1 MASIANGLVA
11 NQEPKTSHC
20 LNWAKGS
27 AWSSVVPCLDDARC
41 VVGIKKVNSWFRW
54 VPSQGPQG
62 SFSSNTPSLN
72 VIRPP

>member
-27 AWSSVVPCLDDARC
+27 AWSSVVPSLDDAQW
-41 VVGIKKVNSWFRW
+41 VVGIKKLTLGFVGFLAK
-54 VPSQGPQG
+54 VPKDLLHQIP
-62 SFSSNTPSLN
+62 LL
-72 VIRPP
+72 